1 MMPGFQS
8 FCDRVSGSVSI
19 PEILIIICS
28 PQNILPRCPIKQKGR
43 QQVAV
48 QLIDVVL
55 IDVKNYIVLHVHPSS
70 KFVDIYS
77 GLEQSLIPLI

>member
-1 MMPGFQS
+1 MDSWSRHYLMKSDQGTAKH
-8 FCDRVSGSVSI
+8 
-19 PEILIIICS
+19 
-28 PQNILPRCPIKQKGR
+28 LPCCPIKQKGR